1 MYTNNLDFAA
11 CGIIVTVTDTK
22 QYVAAEGYPH
32 YYKDNQDCNFNFKA
46 PSGRKIIVMFED
58 FNLEDSFDFLYF
70 CKLHI
75 DLHKYSEIILSM
87 QYIFHQNKQMVFSF
101 KL

>member
-1 MYTNNLDFAA
+1 MLLDIVDVAGCDINL
-11 CGIIVTVTDTK
+11 TVTDTK
-22 QYVAAEGYPH
+22 QYVATEGYPNN
-32 YYKDNQDCNFNFKA
+32 YKDNQDCNFHFKA

-58 FNLEDSFDFLYF
+58 FNLEDRHDFLYF
-70 CKLHI
+70 RKLHI

-101 KL
+101 EL